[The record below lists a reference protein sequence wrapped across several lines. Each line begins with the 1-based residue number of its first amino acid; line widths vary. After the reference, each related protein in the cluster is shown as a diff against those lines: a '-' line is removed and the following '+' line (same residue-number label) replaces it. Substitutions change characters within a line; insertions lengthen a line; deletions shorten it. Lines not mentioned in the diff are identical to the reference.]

1 MAWHL
6 HIILTMCG
14 MLPVSLQHINWPHTA
29 MMIILDQG
37 SNAANQLVMMI
48 RSTMSMMIT
57 VD

>member
-1 MAWHL
+1 
-6 HIILTMCG
+6 
-14 MLPVSLQHINWPHTA
+14 MLSVFLQHINWPHTV

-37 SNAANQLVMMI
+37 STAANQLVMMI